1 MLRPLEKL
9 VFQDVRRSR
18 LFCAGDRVAVAVSGG
33 ADSVALLRILEALR
47 ESLGITLMVA
57 HLDHCLRGDESDRD
71 AQFVSDL
78 SNSLAL
84 ELVLERKDVATE
96 AKRQGWN
103 LEDAGRRLRYAFL
116 GGLVKAGRATRV
128 AVAHTA
134 DDQAE
139 TVLAHMIRGTGPT
152 GLGGIHPKAGSVV
165 RPLLAVR
172 RADLRDYLRTLGQSW
187 CEDSTN
193 HDVQRMR
200 SRVRAEL
207 VPVLQER
214 FSGHIVERLCELAR
228 LAREEDSFWSVLVE
242 DRYRK
247 FVKPREQGLE
257 VPIQD
262 LLRPLEL
269 HGGLPKLSSDAEGQP
284 SAAQRALTERLVR
297 RLYEQIRGD
306 RKELTA
312 RHVEQVISL
321 AEESDS
327 GRAVQLPGGVR
338 VERGFDELVFHPITR
353 VVSRTGAGEHKAY
366 EYVLKIPSAGAAN
379 VSVPEI
385 GSRFCLKLIDWGRAA
400 RETKSDQ
407 ILDADSLRAPLIL
420 RNWRPGDAYTP
431 QGRRQ
436 ARKLNHMLLAARVP
450 RGDRGKWPVLESG
463 GRVIW
468 ARGLPAARGF
478 CASAVTRVGL
488 VIEELELENR
498 RTRTEVE

>member
-1 MLRPLEKL
+1 M
-9 VFQDVRRSR
+9 FQDVRRSR
-18 LFCAGDRVAVAVSGG
+18 LFSAGDRVAVAVSGG

-71 AQFVSDL
+71 ARFVSDL
-78 SNSLAL
+78 SNSLSL

-103 LEDAGRRLRYAFL
+103 LEDAGRRVRYAFL
-116 GGLVKAGRATRV
+116 EGLVEAGRVTRV

-139 TVLAHMIRGTGPT
+139 TVLAHVIRGTGPT

-172 RADLRDYLRTLGQSW
+172 RADLREYLQTLGQSW

-193 HDVQRMR
+193 RDVQRMR
-200 SRVRAEL
+200 SRVRTEL

-214 FSGHIVERLCELAR
+214 FSSRIVERLCELAH
-228 LAREEDSFWSVLVE
+228 LAREEDAFWSALVE
-242 DRYRK
+242 DRYRE
-247 FVKPREQGLE
+247 FVKPRERGL
-257 VPIQD
+257 VLPIRD

-269 HGGLPKLSSDAEGQP
+269 HNGLSKSSNDAKGDT

-297 RLYEQIRGD
+297 RLYEEIRGD

-312 RHVEQVISL
+312 RHVEQVIRL

-327 GRAVQLPGGVR
+327 GRVVQLPGGVR
-338 VERGFDELVFHPITR
+338 VERGFDELLFHSVAR
-353 VVSRTGAGEHKAY
+353 AVSRTEAAAEHKAY

-436 ARKLNHMLLAARVP
+436 ARKLNHMLSAARVP
-450 RGDRGKWPVLESG
+450 RGDRSKWPVLESAG
-463 GRVIW
+463 SVIW

-478 CASAVTRVGL
+478 GASSGTRVGL

-498 RTRTEVE
+498 GARTGLE